1 MPDKKHSLGM
11 TRRSFLQSAG
21 ALGSGALLLEGVA
34 PTRAALAA
42 DREMPRRLLGKTGE
56 KVSLL
61 ALGTWPSGKCDTI
74 DDRGVANLVGEA
86 LDLGVNFV
94 DSAPAYDN
102 AEEGIGKAIQKR
114 RDEVFLSTK
123 VWADTA
129 AQAQESF
136 EGSLRALR
144 TDHVDLLSI
153 HSIGNRKVD
162 QVTADDGA
170 LSYLL
175 RQKEM
180 GKTRFVG
187 ITGHSLPETFV
198 PFVESG
204 QIDVLLCAMNF
215 VDRHVYGF
223 EEKVLPAA
231 VRQDMGVAC
240 IKVFGGM
247 KGGFGVADG
256 PDTGPQMGTRRL
268 QQAINYCLGL
278 PGVATLVIGVHTVG
292 QLRQNVE
299 MVKNYTPL
307 TQEEQAALNEIGRRQ
322 AKDWGP
328 RFGPVT

>member
-1 MPDKKHSLGM
+1 MPDKKHVLRM

-21 ALGSGALLLEGVA
+21 ALGGGALLLEGIA
-34 PTRAALAA
+34 PPRAAWAA
-42 DREMPRRLLGKTGE
+42 DEGLPRRPLGKTGE

-74 DDRGVANLVGEA
+74 DDRGVANLVAEA
-86 LDLGVNFV
+86 IDLGVNFI
-94 DSAPAYDN
+94 DSARAYDN
-102 AEEGIGKAIQKR
+102 AEDGIGKAIANR
-114 RDEVFLSTK
+114 RDKVFLSTK

-129 AQAQESF
+129 AEAQASF
-136 EGSLRALR
+136 EATLRALG

-153 HSIGNRKVD
+153 HSIGNRDVGK
-162 QVTADDGA
+162 VTADDGS

-175 RQKEM
+175 RQKET
-180 GKTRFVG
+180 GKTRFLG
-187 ITGHSLPETFV
+187 MSGHSMPKTFLPL
-198 PFVESG
+198 VESG
-204 QIDVLLCAMNF
+204 HIDVLICAMNF
-215 VDRHVYGF
+215 VDRHIYGF

-231 VRQDMGVAC
+231 VRQGMGVAC

-268 QQAINYCLGL
+268 QQAINYGQGL
-278 PGVATLVIGVHTVG
+278 PGVSTLVIGVHTAE
-292 QLRQNVE
+292 QLRQNVQ

-307 TQEEQAALNEIGRRQ
+307 TQEEQAALNETGRRL

-328 RFGPVT
+328 RFGPVS

>member
-1 MPDKKHSLGM
+1 MPDEKHSSGM
-11 TRRSFLQSAG
+11 TRRGFLQNAG

-42 DREMPRRLLGKTGE
+42 DQGLPRRPLGKTGE
-56 KVSLL
+56 KVSVL

-74 DDRGVANLVGEA
+74 DDRGVANLVAEA

-94 DSAPAYDN
+94 DAAPAYDN
-102 AEEGIGKAIQKR
+102 AESGVGKAIEKR
-114 RDEVFLSTK
+114 RDQVFLSTK
-123 VWADTA
+123 VWANTA
-129 AQAQESF
+129 AEAQESF
-136 EGSLRALR
+136 EASLRALR

-170 LSYLL
+170 LPYLL
-175 RQKEM
+175 KQKEA

-187 ITGHSLPETFV
+187 ITGHSLPDSFV

-204 QIDVLLCAMNF
+204 QIDVLMCAMNF

-223 EEKVLPAA
+223 EKKVLPAA
-231 VRQDMGVAC
+231 VRQGMGVAC

-256 PDTGPQMGTRRL
+256 PDTGPQIGTRRL
-268 QQAINYCLGL
+268 QQAVNYCLGL
-278 PGVATLVIGVHTVG
+278 PNVATLVIGVHTVQ

-299 MVKNYTPL
+299 MVKNYIPL
-307 TQEEQAALNEIGRRQ
+307 TREQQAALDEIGRRE
-322 AKDWGP
+322 AKEWGP
-328 RFGPVT
+328 RFGPAS

>member
-1 MPDKKHSLGM
+1 MPDEKHSLGM
-11 TRRSFLQSAG
+11 TRRGFLQSAG

-42 DREMPRRLLGKTGE
+42 DQGLPRRLLGKTGE

-94 DSAPAYDN
+94 DTARAYDN

-129 AQAQESF
+129 AEAEESF
-136 EGSLRALR
+136 EASLRALR

-153 HSIGNRKVD
+153 HSIGSRKVD
-162 QVTADDGA
+162 RVTATGGA

-180 GKTRFVG
+180 GKTRFLG
-187 ITGHSLPETFV
+187 ISGHSLPKTFL
-198 PFVESG
+198 PLVESG